1 MEWVPPGTRNLI
13 GLFKRILD
21 QRGRFRWTSGPSSRQ
36 FVVLTF
42 CFQPLVI
49 ARVVECKLQRLRP
62 SRFIERR
69 KLGRKGWG
77 WNFVCIQ
84 LVYNFN
90 FVIDPIPFKNKI
102 PAVSPLIC
110 GICSGTV

>member
-21 QRGRFRWTSGPSSRQ
+21 QKGRIRWADGPSSRR

-42 CFQPLVI
+42 YFQSL
-49 ARVVECKLQRLRP
+49 ASSLVECKLQRLRP

-69 KLGRKGWG
+69 RLGRKGWG
-77 WNFVCIQ
+77 WNFV
-84 LVYNFN
+84 Y
-90 FVIDPIPFKNKI
+90 PISLQF
-102 PAVSPLIC
+102 
-110 GICSGTV
+110 